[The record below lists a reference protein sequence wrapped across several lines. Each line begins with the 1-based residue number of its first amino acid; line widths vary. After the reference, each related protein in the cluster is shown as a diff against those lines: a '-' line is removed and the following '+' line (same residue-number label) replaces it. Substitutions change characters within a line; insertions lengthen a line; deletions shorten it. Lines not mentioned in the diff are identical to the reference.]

1 MQNSSDTDY
10 GTLSDAL
17 LVKLL
22 RADDEEAFQEI
33 YHRYWHVLFVVAR
46 RKLHSHEDAE
56 EVVQELFVGIWSR
69 RAEAQIEDLKKY
81 LFSSVKYRILNSI
94 KSKLVRKEYETL
106 NIAGHELDSTHQ
118 QTDEELAYHDLC
130 DSIEAGLSQLP
141 DKTQRIFRLNRL
153 DSKSVR
159 EISAL
164 LEIPERTV
172 EYHIAKAL
180 RALRLH
186 LREYIVTTFLVFN
199 LLLG

>member
-1 MQNSSDTDY
+1 MQDFSDTDY

-81 LFSSVKYRILNSI
+81 LFGSI
-94 KSKLVRKEYETL
+94 CKEPTRPP
-106 NIAGHELDSTHQ
+106 SWR
-118 QTDEELAYHDLC
+118 
-130 DSIEAGLSQLP
+130 GL
-141 DKTQRIFRLNRL
+141 
-153 DSKSVR
+153 
-159 EISAL
+159 
-164 LEIPERTV
+164 
-172 EYHIAKAL
+172 
-180 RALRLH
+180 
-186 LREYIVTTFLVFN
+186 
-199 LLLG
+199 